1 MKNIIELYQR
11 FSKYK
16 NNTYQELYQH
26 ITPSMN
32 LNQYKVFQDEQG
44 TYGFV
49 NWAYVNEKVENNF
62 LNTGIVEN
70 WNCGNIMLHIDFIA
84 KKNIRQIMSWLKNNS
99 AKNLGLNQT
108 IHWARLSNNNKI
120 RTVMKQNT
128 KDSWLWEV

>member
-1 MKNIIELYQR
+1 MRNIIELYQK

-49 NWAYVNEKVENNF
+49 NWAYVNQKIENNF

>member
-32 LNQYKVFQDEQG
+32 LNQYKVFEDEQG

-99 AKNLGLNQT
+99 AKNLGLNHT

>member
-49 NWAYVNEKVENNF
+49 NWAYVNETVENNF

>member
-32 LNQYKVFQDEQG
+32 LNQYKVFEDEQG

-49 NWAYVNEKVENNF
+49 NWAYVNETVENNF

>member
-1 MKNIIELYQR
+1 MRNIIELYQK

-49 NWAYVNEKVENNF
+49 NWAYVNETVENNF

>member
-1 MKNIIELYQR
+1 MKNIIELYQK

-49 NWAYVNEKVENNF
+49 NWAYVNQKIENNF

>member
-32 LNQYKVFQDEQG
+32 LNQYKVFEDEQG

-84 KKNIRQIMSWLKNNS
+84 KKN
-99 AKNLGLNQT
+99 T
-108 IHWARLSNNNKI
+108 
-120 RTVMKQNT
+120 
-128 KDSWLWEV
+128 

>member
-1 MKNIIELYQR
+1 MKNIIELYQK

-32 LNQYKVFQDEQG
+32 LNQYKVFQDEKR

-62 LNTGIVEN
+62 LNTGIIEN

>member
-32 LNQYKVFQDEQG
+32 LNQYKVFEDEQG
-44 TYGFV
+44 AYGFV

>member
-32 LNQYKVFQDEQG
+32 LNQYKVFEDDQG

>member
-1 MKNIIELYQR
+1 MRNIIELYQR

-49 NWAYVNEKVENNF
+49 NWALLNDTTEQQYKKTGKLNKDKW
-62 LNTGIVEN
+62 NTGNNVWLYDIIIIRKAKEVMRWVYHYFKDYLNVDEPIN
-70 WNCGNIMLHIDFIA
+70 WLRLDEANNIYRVSSKYKREFHI
-84 KKNIRQIMSWLKNNS
+84 
-99 AKNLGLNQT
+99 
-108 IHWARLSNNNKI
+108 
-120 RTVMKQNT
+120 
-128 KDSWLWEV
+128 

>member
-49 NWAYVNEKVENNF
+49 NWALLNDTTEQQYKKTGKLNKDEYREKCLVVRYYNY
-62 LNTGIVEN
+62 
-70 WNCGNIMLHIDFIA
+70 
-84 KKNIRQIMSWLKNNS
+84 KKSKRSYEM
-99 AKNLGLNQT
+99 GLS
-108 IHWARLSNNNKI
+108 LF
-120 RTVMKQNT
+120 
-128 KDSWLWEV
+128 

>member
-32 LNQYKVFQDEQG
+32 LNQYKVFEDEQG

-62 LNTGIVEN
+62 LKTGIVEN

>member
-1 MKNIIELYQR
+1 MRNIIELYQK

>member
-32 LNQYKVFQDEQG
+32 LNQYKVFEDEQG

-128 KDSWLWEV
+128 KDSWLWVQ